1 MRWLL
6 IILCVFISA
15 LQYRLWFGD
24 GSLPHKY
31 KLQNDVTSQQKKN
44 ENLRQKNLD
53 LAKELKHLT
62 NSTDSIE
69 ERARRDLGMIKDGE
83 TFYMVVEEEN

>member
-1 MRWLL
+1 MKWVVTVLFTL
-6 IILCVFISA
+6 FCL

-44 ENLRQKNLD
+44 KNLKQKNFE

-69 ERARRDLGMIKDGE
+69 ERARRDLGMIRDGE

>member
-1 MRWLL
+1 MRWLI
-6 IILCVFISA
+6 IILCVFIST
-15 LQYRLWFGD
+15 LQYRLWLGD
-24 GSLPHKY
+24 GSLSHKY
-31 KLQNDVTSQQKKN
+31 ELQNDVTSQQKKN

-53 LAKELKHLT
+53 LAKELKNLV

>member
-6 IILCVFISA
+6 IILCVFIST
-15 LQYRLWFGD
+15 LQYRLWLGD
-24 GSLPHKY
+24 GSLSHKY
-31 KLQNDVTSQQKKN
+31 ELQNDVTSQQKKN

-53 LAKELKHLT
+53 LAKELKNLV